1 MPQTDHN
8 AKTGEFYFG
17 TFGEISFGI
26 DTCFGRFSSR
36 RCRRALGDTASARS
50 SDT

>member
-26 DTCFGRFSSR
+26 DR
-36 RCRRALGDTASARS
+36 RR
-50 SDT
+50 